1 MYKIVSFVILT
12 GDWMI
17 RSSGL
22 ALSLDRKEKGANA
35 DFISHAHTDH
45 IASAKSSKNV
55 IASKET
61 VDLLEEF
68 RGIRINQ
75 VRLPRS
81 VKLLDAGHMLGSK
94 QIVIE
99 DENNGKRIIYTGD
112 FQLQKSRACSRI
124 EIESADTI
132 IVDSTYFD
140 PDIKFE
146 PREETESAIQFWTE
160 LKLMSGIVLFG
171 TYSVGKAQELIAIL
185 NEQGI
190 VPLVSKKISAASE
203 VYIKNGIKLDYASA
217 THNKGDFDQLVGGN
231 FVGIVENN
239 TMRAISARLGSKY
252 GKRVFTAVA
261 TGMSMMMNF
270 NTDVQF
276 ALSDHADFSQ
286 VVDYINA
293 TGAKHIFTYGQN
305 ASLLAHNLEKAKY
318 SALPYMGIGMALNN
332 ITRIDLN
339 KTPDLQP
346 L

>member
-17 RSSGL
+17 HSNGL
-22 ALSLDRKEKGANA
+22 ALSLDRKEKGATA

-61 VDLLEEF
+61 VELLEEF
-68 RGIRINQ
+68 RGISINQ
-75 VRLPRS
+75 VQLPRS

-94 QIVIE
+94 QIAIE
-99 DENNGKRIIYTGD
+99 DENKGERIIYTGD
-112 FQLQKSRACSRI
+112 FQLQESRACSRI
-124 EIESADTI
+124 ELESADTV

-140 PDIKFE
+140 PDIKFD

-190 VPLVSKKISAASE
+190 VPLASKKISAASE
-203 VYIKNGIKLDYASA
+203 VYIKNGVKLDYAST
-217 THNKGDFDQLVGGN
+217 THNRDDYDQLIGGN

-239 TMRAISARLGSKY
+239 SVRSISARLNSNYRKQ
-252 GKRVFTAVA
+252 VFTAVA
-261 TGMSMMMNF
+261 TGMSTMMNF

-286 VVDYINA
+286 VVEYINSA
-293 TGAKHIFTYGQN
+293 GAKHVFTYGQN
-305 ASLLAHNLEKAKY
+305 AALLAGNLRKASY
-318 SALPYMGIGMALNN
+318 NALPYMGIETALNQ
-332 ITRIDLN
+332 LV
-339 KTPDLQP
+339 KE
-346 L
+346 